1 MKRYLLTT
9 ATVLAMVARAGA
21 ARADMAAAEKWVDSE
36 FQPSTLT
43 RDEQLAEMEWFIK
56 AAEPF
61 QGMEINVLSETIPTH
76 TYESQTLTEA
86 FEDNVTYTYEVTNT
100 GTVDLFD
107 VTVVDDNG
115 TPVEPVRAWAPTGS
129 RRMGSNPHANGG
141 LLLRDLDSL
150 PWGR

>member
-1 MKRYLLTT
+1 MRRYLLTT
-9 ATVLAMVARAGA
+9 ATVLAMVASTSA

-76 TYESQTLTEA
+76 SYESEPLTKA
-86 FEDNVTYTYEVTNT
+86 FEAITGIRVNHQLLGQGEVVARKSAGWGKE
-100 GTVDLFD
+100 GTVSVGL
-107 VTVVDDNG
+107 
-115 TPVEPVRAWAPTGS
+115 
-129 RRMGSNPHANGG
+129 GG
-141 LLLRDLDSL
+141 
-150 PWGR
+150 GRHLK